1 MKKFTILNKKSKKIQ
16 ENIKDYSNRAIS
28 IESNMSVPKEQASCV
43 KFFSKLFE
51 SKEMAH
57 VYHLQ
62 VKGDEGSYSSHI
74 ALGEFYEKMP
84 ELIDELIEVYMGQ
97 YDVVE
102 GYDVIDD
109 NCNISIRHIN
119 KYNSRLDAEVEV
131 MEDFLNIPIA
141 ECIERDSKREKP
153 VGEKVIFSMLDQFV
167 RGYNAK

>member
-1 MKKFTILNKKSKKIQ
+1 MKKFTILNKKSKKIE
-16 ENIKDYSNRAIS
+16 ENIQESPTKTIS
-28 IESNMSVPKEQASCV
+28 VNPDVNVLQEQTSCV

-102 GYDVIDD
+102 GYDVIDTNVSRD
-109 NCNISIRHIN
+109 LNPLEYFMGIGEFIKSERYSSLDESDTHIQSIVDEILNCVFRLTYKL
-119 KYNSRLDAEVEV
+119 KYN
-131 MEDFLNIPIA
+131 
-141 ECIERDSKREKP
+141 K
-153 VGEKVIFSMLDQFV
+153 
-167 RGYNAK
+167 